1 MRRFSTLWL
10 ILCSLSLGA
19 CGSNTTVVTETTSQ
33 TKPGPASSSGATGAS
48 ASISTSSGTS
58 ASTSAAGSTSA
69 AALPRCRASSLHGS
83 FLGQQGAAGHGE
95 LGFAL
100 RNASGQSCHT
110 VGFPGVQFLSTGGA
124 PLPTHSVRTTHD
136 LFGSAPLAGLD
147 LAPGASASFRLG
159 VGHGLASSAGCATAA
174 TLAVI
179 APDDMVTLR
188 IPIPG
193 GAYECTDATV
203 SPLRPGTSA
212 FP

>member
-19 CGSNTTVVTETTSQ
+19 CGSNTTVVTETTSR

-48 ASISTSSGTS
+48 SSISTSSGTS

-110 VGFPGVQFLSTGGA
+110 FGFPGVQFLSTGGA

-136 LFGSAPLAGLD
+136 LFGSVRLSGFELPA
-147 LAPGASASFRLG
+147 GASASFRLG
-159 VGHGLASSAGCATAA
+159 VSHGLASNAGCATAA
-174 TLAVI
+174 ALSVI
-179 APDDMVTLR
+179 PPDDTASLR
-188 IPIPG
+188 IEIPD
-193 GAYECTDATV
+193 GAYECADATV
-203 SPLRPGTSA
+203 SPLVSGTSA